1 MSLDIG
7 SQCRFTC
14 MGISSDRS
22 STYFYVYYKKFVE
35 NVNVMLLRLITK

>member
-1 MSLDIG
+1 MSLDIR

-14 MGISSDRS
+14 MGINSDRP

-35 NVNVMLLRLITK
+35 NVNVVLLRLNTK